1 MNNFLKRS
9 LTAIVLLALLA
20 VILYFGGHVLRIAVL
35 LFSLEL
41 CHELSRAF
49 KQKGHHI
56 PEHYILLSCFIHFA
70 VFLLSWPAFLAFSVS
85 TFLLVLYYLKSPQF
99 TLEEFGLCMLILVYV
114 PYFLYPILNLDK
126 TFYLYLVFII
136 AISTDTFA
144 YLTGM
149 AFGKHKLVPSISP
162 NKTVEGAVGAV
173 ICTMVVGL
181 VYCHFVGIPIDCLH
195 ALFIGIASVTA
206 QLGDLFASKMKR
218 ATGIKDYGHMLPG
231 HGGFMDRFDSILMII
246 PMVYML
252 YRFPL

>member
-1 MNNFLKRS
+1 MNNFKKRT
-9 LTAIVLLALLA
+9 LTAVVLLIVLAG
-20 VILYFGGHVLRIAVL
+20 VLYMGGHVLRVAVL

-41 CHELSRAF
+41 CHELSGAF
-49 KQKGHHI
+49 KHKEHHI

-70 VFLLSWPAFLAFSVS
+70 VFLLNWPAFLAFTIS
-85 TFLLVLYYLKSPQF
+85 TFLLVLYYLKSSNF
-99 TLEEFGLCMLILVYV
+99 SLEEFGLCMLILIYV
-114 PYFLYPILNLDK
+114 PSFFFPILNLDK

-136 AISTDTFA
+136 AVSTDTFA

-149 AFGKHKLVPSISP
+149 AFGKHKLCPSISP
-162 NKTVEGAVGAV
+162 NKTIEGAVGAV
-173 ICTMVVGL
+173 VCTVTVGL
-181 VYCHFVGIPIDCLH
+181 IYCYYVGIPVDWMH

-218 ATGIKDYGHMLPG
+218 ATGIKDYGHILPG